1 MEFILLF
8 LASQFVGED
17 FGIRKLFFK
26 FVEESRVL
34 LFLIFKSF
42 SVLLLALPRV
52 KSRNRLVGLNNQKG
66 RDDQSGGCIRCLAV
80 P

>member
-8 LASQFVGED
+8 LASQFIGED
-17 FGIRKLFFK
+17 FGIRKLFLK
-26 FVEESRVL
+26 FVEKSGVL
-34 LFLIFKSF
+34 LLLIFKAF

-52 KSRNRLVGLNNQKG
+52 KPRIRLVGRNNQKG

>member
-8 LASQFVGED
+8 LAGQFVGED
-17 FGIRKLFFK
+17 FSIRKLFLK
-26 FVEESRVL
+26 FVEEGRVL
-34 LFLIFKSF
+34 FFLIFKPF

-52 KSRNRLVGLNNQKG
+52 KSRNRLVGRNNQKMG
-66 RDDQSGGCIRCLAV
+66 DDQSGGCIRCLAV